1 MRLQETYKK
10 EIAKWD
16 SLATQKP
23 DEALLLKPNDNF
35 RKYSKRMSTMVGVN
49 EFLGD
54 LKGKRV
60 LEIGCGLG
68 EISALLAKSGAEIT
82 AFDLS
87 RNSVLTTRRRANLNG
102 VEEQIAL
109 TVAAGEALPFA
120 DESFD
125 VLFGKAILHHL
136 DVNLSSD
143 QLARV
148 LKTGGKAA
156 FVEPMGMNPILK
168 FVREYVPYPSKNPR
182 GEDRPLNYEEIYA
195 WGSGYQEY
203 NFREIQLLS
212 MIERGLG
219 FGKRVNILRR
229 LDDLLLDRFP
239 FIRRYCRY
247 IVMYMEK

>member
-1 MRLQETYKK
+1 MNLQETHKK
-10 EIAKWD
+10 EVAKWD
-16 SLATQKP
+16 LLAARAT
-23 DEALLLKPNDNF
+23 DEALLLRPNDDF
-35 RKYSKRMSTMVGVN
+35 RRYSERTSTMVGVN

-54 LKGKRV
+54 LTGRRV

-68 EISALLAKSGAEIT
+68 EISALMAKSGAEVT

-87 RNSVLTTRRRANLNG
+87 RNSVLTTRRRAVLND
-102 VEEQIAL
+102 VDEQIAL
-109 TVAAGEALPFA
+109 VVAAGEALSVA

-136 DVNLSSD
+136 DLNLGSD
-143 QLARV
+143 QLFRV
-148 LKTGGKAA
+148 LKTGGKAV
-156 FVEPMGMNPILK
+156 FVEPMGMNPVLK
-168 FVREYVPYPSKNPR
+168 FVREYVPYPNKNPR

-195 WGSGYQEY
+195 WGRGYQEY

-219 FGKRVNILRR
+219 FGKRINILQR
-229 LDDLLLDRFP
+229 LDNLLLDRFV

-247 IVMYMEK
+247 IVMTMEK

>member
-1 MRLQETYKK
+1 MKLQDTYEK

-23 DEALLLKPNDNF
+23 DEVLLLKPNDNF
-35 RKYSKRMSTMVGVN
+35 WKYSKRTSTMVGIN

-54 LKGKRV
+54 LNGKRV

-68 EISALLAKSGAEIT
+68 EISALMAKSGAEVT

-87 RNSVLTTRRRANLNG
+87 KKSVFATRRRAILNG
-102 VEEQIAL
+102 VAEHIVL
-109 TVAAGEALPFA
+109 VVAAGEALPFA
-120 DESFD
+120 AESFD

-136 DVNLSSD
+136 DVNLGSYEIH
-143 QLARV
+143 RV

-156 FVEPMGMNPILK
+156 FVEPMGMNPVLK
-168 FVREYVPYPSKNPR
+168 FVREYVPYPNKNPR

-195 WGSGYQEY
+195 WGRGYHEY
-203 NFREIQLLS
+203 NFHEIQLLS

-219 FGKRVNILRR
+219 FGKRINILRR
-229 LDDLLLDRFP
+229 LDDQLLDRFP

-247 IVMYMEK
+247 IVMTMEK

>member
-1 MRLQETYKK
+1 MNLQETHKK
-10 EIAKWD
+10 EVAKWD
-16 SLATQKP
+16 LLAAQAT
-23 DEALLLKPNDNF
+23 DEALLLRPNDDF
-35 RKYSKRMSTMVGVN
+35 RRYSERTSTMVGVN

-54 LKGKRV
+54 LTGRRV

-68 EISALLAKSGAEIT
+68 EISALMAKSGAEVT

-87 RNSVLTTRRRANLNG
+87 RNSVLTTRRRAVLND
-102 VEEQIAL
+102 VDEQIAL
-109 TVAAGEALPFA
+109 VVAAGEALSFA

-136 DVNLSSD
+136 DVNLGSD
-143 QLARV
+143 QLFRV
-148 LKTGGKAA
+148 LKTGGKAI
-156 FVEPMGMNPILK
+156 FVEPMGMNPVLK
-168 FVREYVPYPSKNPR
+168 FVREYVPYPNKNPR

-195 WGSGYQEY
+195 WGRGYQEY

-219 FGKRVNILRR
+219 FGKRINILRR
-229 LDDLLLDRFP
+229 LDDLLLDRFV

-247 IVMYMEK
+247 IVMTMEK